1 MVSTITDRVAAA
13 VDGAPVSVGGYGI
26 IQCTSVSGT
35 NTVLADTAP
44 VISDYYANQYF
55 SIRPANNN
63 TGPVDVNFQS
73 KGLKNLLKPN
83 GDELGENEFVT
94 TLEYLIKYNGT
105 EMRIVSP
112 GF

>member
-26 IQCTSVSGT
+26 IQCTDVSGT
-35 NTVLADTAP
+35 DTVLANTAP

-55 SIRPANNN
+55 SIRPFAAN

-83 GDELGENEFVT
+83 GAELDADDFVPA
-94 TLEYLIKYNGT
+94 LEYLIKYNGT
-105 EMRIVSP
+105 DFRIVT